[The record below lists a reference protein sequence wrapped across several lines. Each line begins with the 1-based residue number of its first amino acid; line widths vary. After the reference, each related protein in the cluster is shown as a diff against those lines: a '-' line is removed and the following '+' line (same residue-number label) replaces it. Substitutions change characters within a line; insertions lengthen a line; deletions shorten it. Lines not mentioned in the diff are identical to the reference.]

1 MMKNNK
7 GLTLVELLAVIV
19 LISLLLGLG
28 IPGINRIRENM
39 NKKALNTKIGLI
51 EQAGVLWGQDNKT
64 MLQKDGLDG
73 TCNLGK
79 DSTGTFIKCYKIL
92 LKDLIE
98 DDYLDSENYNSITYK
113 NPRTDE
119 DMIDKSCYVSVYK
132 KNNRVYAYF
141 NDETNC
147 PG

>member
-1 MMKNNK
+1 MIKNNK

-39 NKKALNTKIGLI
+39 NKKALNTKINLI

-64 MLQKDGLDG
+64 MLQSNNNCKD
-73 TCNLGK
+73 K
-79 DSTGTFIKCYKIL
+79 DNNTIKCYKVKIEQ
-92 LKDLIE
+92 LI
-98 DDYLDSENYNSITYK
+98 DDDCLDSEDYNTIIYR
-113 NPRTDE
+113 NPMNDE
-119 DMIDKSCYVSVYK
+119 NLKDKCVYVYK

-141 NDETNC
+141 STSNTC
-147 PG
+147 